1 MSARQ
6 NALYRGGLLVSAGA
20 VLWSLVQVLEAVC
33 VPWFR
38 GPEYAPLYAG
48 QLRVF
53 GVLGGISLAALLAF
67 LALYLRK
74 KRKAGK
80 FQPFRIQK
88 WCCAGS
94 FRSGFL
100 CLGVYQKFVM
110 G

>member
-6 NALYRGGLLVSAGA
+6 NARYRGGLLVSVGA

-33 VPWFR
+33 TPWVR

-53 GVLGGISLAALLAF
+53 GVLGGIGLAALLAF

-74 KRKAGK
+74 KKKEGWQIPTIPHPEMVLRGL
-80 FQPFRIQK
+80 I
-88 WCCAGS
+88 S
-94 FRSGFL
+94 FGLPVPWRL
-100 CLGVYQKFVM
+100 
-110 G
+110 

>member
-33 VPWFR
+33 VPWVR

-53 GVLGGISLAALLAF
+53 GVLGGDRPGRAPGVPRAVPAQKEKGRLVNSNHSASRNGVARAHFVRASCALASIRSL
-67 LALYLRK
+67 
-74 KRKAGK
+74 
-80 FQPFRIQK
+80 
-88 WCCAGS
+88 
-94 FRSGFL
+94 
-100 CLGVYQKFVM
+100 
-110 G
+110 